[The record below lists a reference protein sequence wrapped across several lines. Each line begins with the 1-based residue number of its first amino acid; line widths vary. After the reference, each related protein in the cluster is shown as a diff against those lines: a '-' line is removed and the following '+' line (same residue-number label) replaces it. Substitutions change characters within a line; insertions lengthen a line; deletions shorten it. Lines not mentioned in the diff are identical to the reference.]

1 MLPRRLSEP
10 GPILEYLNRLR
21 KAQPDLVLRVEDDL
35 KAMLRTPEGQMFLDL
50 LDKSVLLSAYP
61 TVTDERALVARNAQ
75 GLLALDLRRIL
86 SDESEQVYGPEDG
99 LGTGRSRRPAR

>member
-21 KAQPDLVLRVEDDL
+21 GTNPALVMRVEQDL
-35 KAMLRTPEGQMFLDL
+35 KTMLQTDEGRMFLDL
-50 LDKSVLLSAYP
+50 LDKAVLLSALP
-61 TVTDERALVARNAQ
+61 TVADDRALTARNAQ

-86 SDESEQVYGPEDG
+86 SDESEQVYGPE
-99 LGTGRSRRPAR
+99 TGSSPGRARR